1 MARSARSCGAELAVR
16 LLLRAIDLGEAQA
29 GLKGCRDARRQMFP
43 GSGVLAD
50 RAVGTVRPQVT
61 ARIDLDQPQGEAGLP
76 TPSPHDAGQA
86 VARRSRLPRDGD
98 AGPRQGGG
106 ELVGH
111 EAGDLGVLRA
121 GFDRLQDD
129 RQAIAAGREEGRHRR
144 QHAGEHGLALQGLR
158 RRFAV
163 AAAVLDGKPPAMR
176 KAAAQR
182 EIHHLLIGQALQQL
196 AARALEPD
204 VAKRGM
210 RRLAEK
216 HLELAL
222 KCSARHAGRR
232 RQIDHGPVAADV
244 GAHGIERAPDAAR
257 QQVASS
263 RGGEGGCSWRGVY
276 TDFKARLR
284 LKISCTG

>member
-1 MARSARSCGAELAVR
+1 MGAELAVR

-29 GLKGCRDARRQMFP
+29 GLKGCRDPRRQMLP
-43 GSGVLAD
+43 GSRVLAD
-50 RAVGTVRPQVT
+50 GAVRTVRPQVT
-61 ARIDLDQPQGEAGLP
+61 ARIDLDQPQGEARLP
-76 TPSPHDAGQA
+76 TPSPHDAGQT

-106 ELVGH
+106 EFVGH

-129 RQAIAAGREEGRHRR
+129 RQAIAAGREEGRHRG
-144 QHAGEHGLALQGLR
+144 QHAGEHGLAFQGLG
-158 RRFAV
+158 RRFAI
-163 AAAVLDGKPPAMR
+163 APAVLDGKPPAMR

-182 EIHHLLIGQALQQL
+182 EVHHLLIGQALQQF
-196 AARALEPD
+196 AARALEAD
-204 VAKRGM
+204 VTKRGM

-216 HLELAL
+216 HLELTL

-244 GAHGIERAPDAAR
+244 GAHGIERAPYAAR
-257 QQVASS
+257 QQVRL
-263 RGGEGGCSWRGVY
+263 RGGLRAAVAWRGIY
-276 TDFKARLR
+276 TDFEGTGLR